1 MNRDGILLLGGGFVG
16 MALARSLAA
25 ESRRVHI
32 VTRRAAPVS
41 DVDISVHVGDLA
53 DAALLKKLSS
63 ECSTVVHLASATL
76 PGSSARH
83 PVRELDNLTPTLHLL
98 ETLQRWKSTHVIFL
112 SSGGTVYG
120 NPVENPVA
128 EIAPLIPLSYHGAGK
143 VALEGFLHAFR
154 ATGHTVTVL
163 RPSNA
168 YGPGQNLRTGFGLIR
183 TLLEHARGGAPVE
196 IWGDGENIRDFV
208 YIDDVLEACKRF
220 IDMPL
225 DSDTYNLGSGAGHS
239 INQVLRIIEA
249 ECGTHLHK
257 VYRPARKMDVREV
270 VLDMSKLEV
279 RLSWRPQIKLE
290 EGVRRVWKWLGE
302 T

>member
-1 MNRDGILLLGGGFVG
+1 M
-16 MALARSLAA
+16 
-25 ESRRVHI
+25 
-32 VTRRAAPVS
+32 
-41 DVDISVHVGDLA
+41 
-53 DAALLKKLSS
+53 
-63 ECSTVVHLASATL
+63 
-76 PGSSARH
+76 
-83 PVRELDNLTPTLHLL
+83 RELDNLTPTLHLL
-98 ETLQRWKSTHVIFL
+98 ETLQRWESTHVIFL

-128 EIAPLIPLSYHGAGK
+128 ESAPLIPLSYHGAGK
-143 VALEGFLHAFR
+143 VALESFLHAFR

-225 DSDTYNLGSGAGHS
+225 DSDTYNLGSGVGHS

-249 ECGTHLHK
+249 ECGTNLRK

-270 VLDMSKLEV
+270 VLDISKLET

-290 EGVRRVWKWLGE
+290 EGVRRVWKWLRE